1 MDKKKPIGYT
11 KEQTTSMKNL
21 IERTQEKAGDYVGSG
36 TVTMVPKKKKKMKRM
51 QMGGKVM
58 NPALAASM
66 YGTSPRGS
74 GPNDGGPAPTAGSV
88 GAVKTPVRGPAMPV
102 RGGGGVPLQGRGGA
116 LMQPRPGMVKGPG
129 GMRFEGKPGPVRG
142 PAMPY
147 GGMGGPVKTGLG
159 RTAMRG
165 GGLARKGVG
174 MALAKGGI
182 VKAPARSYRDMRA
195 GAGSGVGRIQKT
207 KIAGRGR

>member
-1 MDKKKPIGYT
+1 
-11 KEQTTSMKNL
+11 
-21 IERTQEKAGDYVGSG
+21 
-36 TVTMVPKKKKKMKRM
+36 
-51 QMGGKVM
+51 
-58 NPALAASM
+58 
-66 YGTSPRGS
+66 
-74 GPNDGGPAPTAGSV
+74 
-88 GAVKTPVRGPAMPV
+88 
-102 RGGGGVPLQGRGGA
+102 
-116 LMQPRPGMVKGPG
+116 MVKGPG
-129 GMRFEGKPGPVRG
+129 GMPFKGRPGPRRG

-182 VKAPARSYRDMRA
+182 VNAPARSYKDMRA
-195 GAGSGVGRIQKT
+195 GAGSGVGRIQKM